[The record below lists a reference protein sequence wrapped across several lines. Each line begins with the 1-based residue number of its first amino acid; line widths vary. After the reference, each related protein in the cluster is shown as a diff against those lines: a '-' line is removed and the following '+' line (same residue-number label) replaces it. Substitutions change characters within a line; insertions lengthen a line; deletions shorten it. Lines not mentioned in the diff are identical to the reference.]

1 MRVSFKFKI
10 ALLSLAI
17 SGTLLTA
24 FGLFFF
30 AFAYKSGIDRMDQEI
45 RTLAES
51 SLRGPRPR
59 HYWDNFDKSLDF
71 IYGEAVTTR
80 IALYI
85 VDADREERFASEN
98 APPELVELVLTLDPA
113 PASDSKAAQ
122 DEAPHFAM
130 RHEPPRS
137 RLDDDYF
144 DLDLDEGRLRSMPDI
159 GGRGDARR
167 PGGPPQMSEPTTES
181 MIDPVFQT
189 LETADG
195 SWRVG
200 TFQVPGMLVM
210 MAMDM
215 EVFYHDIRRF
225 QTAFLIA
232 VPVGLVLLALA
243 GWFLAGRAMRPVA
256 SIADTAEGITAKG
269 LDRRIPMVGSDTE
282 LERLVSV
289 CNGMLDRL
297 EKSYRQAVR
306 FSADAAHELQ
316 TPLTILQGELDNA
329 IQASED
335 GSVEQQRYSM
345 LMEELSNLKAVV
357 QKLLLLAHADEGRL
371 KLNLKAVDLSE
382 MVRTAAEDL
391 EVMAPSLQIK
401 LLVED
406 HVTVPADLALLNQA
420 LRNMTSNAAKYT
432 ELEGDVRFILE
443 RSGGVAHFTVEN
455 RAAAIPEEDRLQVFE
470 RFHRVEKSRTTAGS
484 GLGLSLAR
492 EIVRAHQGDL
502 VLKPYHEGMVAFTL
516 TLPLA

>member
-1 MRVSFKFKI
+1 
-10 ALLSLAI
+10 
-17 SGTLLTA
+17 
-24 FGLFFF
+24 
-30 AFAYKSGIDRMDQEI
+30 
-45 RTLAES
+45 
-51 SLRGPRPR
+51 
-59 HYWDNFDKSLDF
+59 
-71 IYGEAVTTR
+71 
-80 IALYI
+80 
-85 VDADREERFASEN
+85 
-98 APPELVELVLTLDPA
+98 
-113 PASDSKAAQ
+113 
-122 DEAPHFAM
+122 
-130 RHEPPRS
+130 
-137 RLDDDYF
+137 
-144 DLDLDEGRLRSMPDI
+144 
-159 GGRGDARR
+159 
-167 PGGPPQMSEPTTES
+167 
-181 MIDPVFQT
+181 
-189 LETADG
+189 
-195 SWRVG
+195 
-200 TFQVPGMLVM
+200 
-210 MAMDM
+210 
-215 EVFYHDIRRF
+215 
-225 QTAFLIA
+225 
-232 VPVGLVLLALA
+232 
-243 GWFLAGRAMRPVA
+243 
-256 SIADTAEGITAKG
+256 
-269 LDRRIPMVGSDTE
+269 
-282 LERLVSV
+282 
-289 CNGMLDRL
+289 
-297 EKSYRQAVR
+297 
-306 FSADAAHELQ
+306 
-316 TPLTILQGELDNA
+316 DNA